1 MPYALSLT
9 SCCIALAL
17 ISAFPVAAQ
26 APQILFVR
34 GGPGTGGFLEGGSDE
49 QLSDI
54 TNTSTAPGNH
64 GWGQLADTLR
74 TLDFDLAQMIEGP
87 AENNTPID
95 FANLD
100 LSPYAIIVLG
110 SNNAN
115 YPPEAVDAVD
125 QFVRGGGS
133 LLVISDANW
142 GQNWGD
148 APTSDQAF
156 LDRYGL
162 IMNQDRDLYVLD
174 RSDGDFVVEGVDQGD
189 HPILAGI
196 EAFDGEGVSPITVGD
211 PMDDVTVRV
220 LANAEGQI
228 RVNDGENGGSAR
240 PAMDGDGALVTVE
253 AGTGRVAGH
262 FDRNTFFNESGAGTD
277 LTRFDNARY
286 AKQLFQ
292 WLARRPPVATEPPA
306 AASRIAVEGPFP
318 NPSRDTIRFSITAAG
333 AERVRVEVLDAA
345 GRHVRLIHDAVLSVQ
360 TFDAPTRGLPNGAYF
375 LRITGASS
383 ETTQPFQVVR

>member
-1 MPYALSLT
+1 MLRTLPLAT
-9 SCCIALAL
+9 CCVVLAL
-17 ISAFPVAAQ
+17 LFASPAAAQ
-26 APQILFVR
+26 SPQILFVR

-54 TNTSTAPGNH
+54 DNYSTANGNH

-74 TLDFDLAQMIEGP
+74 ALGFDPVQMTEGP

-100 LSPYAIIVLG
+100 LSAYTIIVLG
-110 SNNAN
+110 SNNAD

-125 QFVRGGGS
+125 QFVRGGGG

-162 IMNQDRDLYVLD
+162 IMNQDRGTYVLD
-174 RSDGDFVVEGVDQGD
+174 RSDGDFVVGGVNQGD
-189 HPILAGI
+189 HPILVGV
-196 EAFDGEGVSPITVGD
+196 EAFDGEGVSPITIGD

-220 LANAEGQI
+220 LANAEGQV
-228 RVNDGENGGSAR
+228 RVNDDYEGGSTR
-240 PAMDGDGALVTVE
+240 PATEGDGALVTVE
-253 AGTGRVAGH
+253 AGAGRVVGH
-262 FDRNTFFNESGAGTD
+262 FDRNTFFNENGAGTD

-286 AKQLFQ
+286 AKQLFG
-292 WLARRPPVATEPPA
+292 WLAGMFATAPEPPA
-306 AASRIAVEGPFP
+306 TARGIAVQGPFP
-318 NPSRDTIRFSITAAG
+318 NPSRDTVRFIVALTDPQH
-333 AERVRVEVLDAA
+333 VHVEVLDAA
-345 GRHVRLIHDAVLSVQ
+345 GRQVRLVHDAALSER
-360 TFDAPTRGLPNGAYF
+360 TLDIPTRGLPNGTYF
-375 LRITGASS
+375 LRMKGETF
-383 ETTQPFQVVR
+383 ETTRPFQVVR